1 MTERFPEWYESFTAA
16 GCDRLSSLQEYLS
29 RNGIETSVVP
39 IEGRR
44 HLYVTFPSSSYNPL
58 FKIKTVLAHYDRVE
72 RSPGANDN
80 SSGVFAL
87 AQWAIRLQKMSST
100 GYVHN
105 VRIFFTD
112 GEELGENGVS
122 SQGAFG
128 LAELFKKLGIVK
140 DDVYVFD
147 SVGRGTVPILAQAGL
162 SDVRAI
168 SKNNNFAKRFADLYD
183 RTQNL
188 LRSVSR
194 ESWMTLPVPYSDN
207 AGFLACGIPAV
218 AITMLPNEE
227 ATQYVREL
235 AADKTLSQAVMNC
248 RMEKDETGRDIVPR
262 FRYEEK
268 MPKTWRLFHTEY
280 DNMLSLTPESFDV
293 MEKLLNALADMKTMA

>member
-1 MTERFPEWYESFTAA
+1 MNERLPEWYETYTAA
-16 GCDRLSSLQEYLS
+16 GCDRLSSLQEYLLNNS
-29 RNGIETSVVP
+29 VETSVVP

-44 HLYVTFPSSSYNPL
+44 HLYVTFPSASYNPI

-72 RSPGANDN
+72 KSPGANDN
-80 SSGVFAL
+80 TSGVFSL
-87 AQWAIRLQKMSST
+87 AQWAIRLQQMSRA
-100 GYVHN
+100 GFVHN

-128 LAELFKKLGIVK
+128 LAELFKKLGIAN

-147 SVGRGTVPILAQAGL
+147 SVGRGTVPILAQTGL

-168 SKNNNFAKRFADLYD
+168 SKNNNFTKRFADLYD

-218 AITMLPNEE
+218 AITMLPKEE

-235 AADKTLSQAVMNC
+235 AADKTLPQAVMNC
-248 RMEKDETGRDIVPR
+248 RMEKDNTGRDVVPR

-280 DNMLSLTPESFDV
+280 DNMLSLTPESFDM